1 MISKLPEKA
10 KRSPTQSVSS
20 IQDEVNAEL
29 MADSSVELIKSAN
42 IFKLIRNE
50 KTPKN
55 DEQNLSTIDKS
66 T

>member
-1 MISKLPEKA
+1 MIPKLPEKA

-20 IQDEVNAEL
+20 IRDEVNAEL
-29 MADSSVELIKSAN
+29 MADSCVELIKSAN